1 MGNTDIL
8 TTSLPDADTENT
20 TEHSTIFDDVF
31 RTIAQKMPQLLIPLI
46 NEVFHTSYSEEE
58 QFEQLRNEHYE
69 KYGTVIT
76 DSIIRIGGH
85 IYHLECQSSKDRTM
99 VIRMFEYDISI
110 ALEHASLGE
119 HAIWEIAFP
128 QSCVLYIRNHRSLPD
143 YHEAIVTF
151 ADGQKVR
158 YRVPVLQAKRYTVD
172 RIFEKRLLILL
183 PYHILRYEHFL
194 KHNGTNSKKVKHLL
208 DDFREINRKL
218 EDASE
223 KEQKSHFYMDMI
235 VLIEK
240 IADYIIPKDNDIRK
254 GLGEIMGGKI
264 LKLRSEELLEQGEA
278 RGEARGRIDA
288 IQNMIDLGLT
298 KEQIL
303 KKYSPV
309 QNVNDFVEEF
319 VESVYASNKR
329 DIIITDNEKVIAY
342 AGNFKTD
349 LSNKRISM
357 RLEEKMSK
365 RQTQV
370 IDKAENFEFLENF
383 PISKAAIIKPIN
395 VMGDISGAVIVLSDT
410 ITDVEKSLAEFG
422 GMFMGRYLEG

>member
-158 YRVPVLQAKRYTVD
+158 YCVPVLQAKRYTVD

-223 KEQKSHFYMDMI
+223 KEQKSH
-235 VLIEK
+235 L
-240 IADYIIPKDNDIRK
+240 YIPEDNAIRK

-288 IQNMIDLGLT
+288 IQNMIKYNVP
-298 KEQIL
+298 KEKIL
-303 KKYSPV
+303 LDYTSDEYEEALNSMPV
-309 QNVNDFVEEF
+309 
-319 VESVYASNKR
+319 
-329 DIIITDNEKVIAY
+329 KV
-342 AGNFKTD
+342 
-349 LSNKRISM
+349 
-357 RLEEKMSK
+357 
-365 RQTQV
+365 
-370 IDKAENFEFLENF
+370 
-383 PISKAAIIKPIN
+383 
-395 VMGDISGAVIVLSDT
+395 
-410 ITDVEKSLAEFG
+410 
-422 GMFMGRYLEG
+422 

>member
-1 MGNTDIL
+1 MIYTKGKVGHYMGNTDIL

-151 ADGQKVR
+151 ADG
-158 YRVPVLQAKRYTVD
+158 
-172 RIFEKRLLILL
+172 
-183 PYHILRYEHFL
+183 
-194 KHNGTNSKKVKHLL
+194 
-208 DDFREINRKL
+208 
-218 EDASE
+218 
-223 KEQKSHFYMDMI
+223 
-235 VLIEK
+235 
-240 IADYIIPKDNDIRK
+240 
-254 GLGEIMGGKI
+254 
-264 LKLRSEELLEQGEA
+264 
-278 RGEARGRIDA
+278 
-288 IQNMIDLGLT
+288 
-298 KEQIL
+298 
-303 KKYSPV
+303 
-309 QNVNDFVEEF
+309 
-319 VESVYASNKR
+319 
-329 DIIITDNEKVIAY
+329 
-342 AGNFKTD
+342 
-349 LSNKRISM
+349 
-357 RLEEKMSK
+357 
-365 RQTQV
+365 
-370 IDKAENFEFLENF
+370 
-383 PISKAAIIKPIN
+383 
-395 VMGDISGAVIVLSDT
+395 
-410 ITDVEKSLAEFG
+410 
-422 GMFMGRYLEG
+422 

>member
-46 NEVFHTSYSEEE
+46 NEVFHTSYSKEEH
-58 QFEQLRNEHYE
+58 FEQLRNEHYE

-172 RIFEKRLLILL
+172 RIFEKRLLL
-183 PYHILRYEHFL
+183 
-194 KHNGTNSKKVKHLL
+194 HLL
-208 DDFREINRKL
+208 DDFREINRRL

-223 KEQKSHFYMDMI
+223 KEQKSHLYMDMI

-278 RGEARGRIDA
+278 KGRIDA
-288 IQNMIDLGLT
+288 IQNMIKYNVP
-298 KEQIL
+298 KEKIL
-303 KKYSPV
+303 LDYTSDEYEEAVNSMPV
-309 QNVNDFVEEF
+309 
-319 VESVYASNKR
+319 
-329 DIIITDNEKVIAY
+329 KV
-342 AGNFKTD
+342 
-349 LSNKRISM
+349 
-357 RLEEKMSK
+357 
-365 RQTQV
+365 
-370 IDKAENFEFLENF
+370 
-383 PISKAAIIKPIN
+383 
-395 VMGDISGAVIVLSDT
+395 
-410 ITDVEKSLAEFG
+410 
-422 GMFMGRYLEG
+422 